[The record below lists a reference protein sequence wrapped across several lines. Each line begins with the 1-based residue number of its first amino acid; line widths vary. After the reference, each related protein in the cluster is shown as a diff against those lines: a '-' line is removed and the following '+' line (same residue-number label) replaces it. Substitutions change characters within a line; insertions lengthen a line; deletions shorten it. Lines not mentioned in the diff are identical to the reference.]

1 MLIINKV
8 SFDVPSYKHNHEDS
22 FVAGR
27 ISVVSPVAGTRDWL
41 TRPSVDSPPQAETEE
56 AGGWG
61 SGGGDSFS
69 LNYGE
74 VQCCSPKALL
84 CLE

>member
-8 SFDVPSYKHNHEDS
+8 SFDVPSYKHNHEYS

-41 TRPSVDSPPQAETEE
+41 TRRASTRHLKQRQRKQ
-56 AGGWG
+56 
-61 SGGGDSFS
+61 GGGVVE
-69 LNYGE
+69 GTA
-74 VQCCSPKALL
+74 SP
-84 CLE
+84 